1 MLTLPDQSQIEA
13 LPDPTSANPRHGKI
27 MTRIVLADDHQMFRQ
42 ALRAMLEKE
51 PGMKVVAEASNGD
64 ELLEIVGT
72 QQIDVVCIDIG
83 MPGMNGIEATRRLLA
98 IRPNIKVIG
107 LSAFSDRQFVLDLL
121 NAGATGYVTKAE
133 AGDELL
139 RAIHTVKLGRTYLC
153 PDVAATVTN
162 ALLDNTPRDAT
173 APRITARERQVLQLI
188 AEGYTSTRIADRL
201 HLAPSTVE
209 VHRRNIMRKLD
220 LHSVAE
226 LTKYA
231 IRSGLTSVST

>member
-1 MLTLPDQSQIEA
+1 MNHPI
-13 LPDPTSANPRHGKI
+13 
-27 MTRIVLADDHQMFRQ
+27 RILLADDHRMFLH

-51 PGMKVVAEASNGD
+51 KDIRVVGVAGNGS
-64 ELLEIVGT
+64 ELLAHASA
-72 QQIDVVCIDIG
+72 QDIDIACIDIG
-83 MPGMNGIEATRRLLA
+83 MPEMNGIEATQRLLA
-98 IRPNIKVIG
+98 LHPEIKVIG

-121 NAGATGYVTKAE
+121 NAGARGYVTKAE

-139 RAIHTVKLGRTYLC
+139 RAIHTVQGGKTYLC
-153 PDVAATVTN
+153 PDVAATVAN
-162 ALLDNTPRDAT
+162 ALMEGSPGQHA

-188 AEGYTSTRIADRL
+188 AEGHTSARIGERL
-201 HLAPSTVE
+201 HVAASTVE

-231 IRSGLTSVST
+231 IRNGITTISS

>member
-1 MLTLPDQSQIEA
+1 MLTLPERGQTVPLVDA
-13 LPDPTSANPRHGKI
+13 DAAATRHGKI

-51 PGMKVVAEASNGD
+51 PGMKIVAEASNGD
-64 ELLEIVGT
+64 ELLEIAT
-72 QQIDVVCIDIG
+72 NQLIDVVCIDIG

-121 NAGATGYVTKAE
+121 NAGATAYVTKAE

-139 RAIHTVKLGRTYLC
+139 RAIQTVKLGRTYLC

-162 ALLDNTPRDAT
+162 ALLDNTPRDAA

-188 AEGYTSTRIADRL
+188 AEGFTSTRIADRL

-231 IRSGLTSVST
+231 IRSGLTSVSI

>member
-1 MLTLPDQSQIEA
+1 
-13 LPDPTSANPRHGKI
+13 
-27 MTRIVLADDHQMFRQ
+27 MTIRIVLADDHQMFRH

-51 PGMKVVAEASNGD
+51 AGIRIVGEASNGD
-64 ELLEIVGT
+64 ELLDIVSH
-72 QQIDVVCIDIG
+72 QPVDIVCVDIG

-98 IRPNIKVIG
+98 IRPHVRVIG

-139 RAIHTVKLGRTYLC
+139 RAIHTVQQAKTYLC
-153 PDVAATVTN
+153 PDVAATVTS
-162 ALLDNTPRDAT
+162 ALLDNAPKDIS

-188 AEGYTSTRIADRL
+188 AEGHTSTRIADRL

-231 IRSGLTSVST
+231 IRSGITTVSG

>member
-1 MLTLPDQSQIEA
+1 
-13 LPDPTSANPRHGKI
+13 
-27 MTRIVLADDHQMFRQ
+27 MTIRIVLADDHQMFRH

-51 PGMKVVAEASNGD
+51 AGIRIVGEASNGD
-64 ELLEIVGT
+64 ELLDIVSH
-72 QQIDVVCIDIG
+72 QPVDIVCVDIG

-98 IRPNIKVIG
+98 IRPHVRVIG

-139 RAIHTVKLGRTYLC
+139 RAIHTVTQAKTYLC
-153 PDVAATVTN
+153 PDVAATVTS
-162 ALLDNTPRDAT
+162 ALLDNAPKDIS

-188 AEGYTSTRIADRL
+188 AEGHTSTRIADRL

-231 IRSGLTSVST
+231 IRSGITTVSG